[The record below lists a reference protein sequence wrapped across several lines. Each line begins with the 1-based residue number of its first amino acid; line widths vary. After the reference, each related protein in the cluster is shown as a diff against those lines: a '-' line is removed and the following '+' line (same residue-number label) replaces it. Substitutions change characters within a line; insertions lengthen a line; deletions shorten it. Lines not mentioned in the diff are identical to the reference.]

1 MIIQYNISKEIAQ
14 TFYDKCF
21 REWYG
26 AGMNAYQAMQKAE
39 QEVLKLTVNPF
50 TGEGKLDVRA
60 CKDFVKELQGGVLA

>member
-14 TFYDKCF
+14 TFYEKCF

-26 AGMNAYQAMQKAE
+26 AGMNVYQAMRKAE
-39 QEVLKLTVNPF
+39 QEVLNLTTNPF

-60 CKDFVKELQGGVLA
+60 CKDFVDELQGGVSA